1 MTQRGMFLFVFV
13 FFASLNFLLSVL
25 FAVMTKGLFSQAKKW
40 NQFIFMRITTHNAP
54 QSLSSLGYTVH
65 PIRPGLEIPLT
76 SKQLVLASFS
86 LCIVLVCIYV
96 AVGIPQEPRKRVLA
110 CLPLLLVSTA
120 TAMALAVLF
129 MVLLFVAEVTL

>member
-1 MTQRGMFLFVFV
+1 
-13 FFASLNFLLSVL
+13 
-25 FAVMTKGLFSQAKKW
+25 MTKGLFSQAKKW